1 MKISLRKRFFLS
13 YVFLVITIF
22 VLLNTYGQSR
32 IYKKLIMDTET
43 SLYNEAVII
52 SREYLTGG
60 SFLSTSSTSFPV
72 LRRHFSV
79 LHESTGIQI
88 LLVKPDSE
96 ILVDSNTTGSYE
108 GERLNNYDKLF
119 LSNRTVAE
127 TDINNMLK
135 EKCMAVIYPVTMSM
149 ETIAYVVLLKPLAP
163 IKANALQYLDT
174 MILCFIILASLLI
187 FVIVYLYI
195 QTAIPINVMT
205 RAAKKY
211 AAGQFDYPMADFP
224 GKDQSELASA
234 IRYMADKMSDMDDY
248 QSKFIANVS
257 HDFRSPLTSI
267 KGYTEAMLDGTIPP
281 EMQKKYL
288 DIILFETERLTK
300 LTTSL
305 LTLNRFETGKSP
317 MDMTVFD
324 LNYEIKRCSAAFE
337 QRCTE
342 KQISLELTFDRKELM
357 VWADTSKIELV
368 IQNLLDNAVKFSH
381 HNSVIEIHTTEKNK
395 KIFVSVKDHG
405 IGIPKDSI
413 NKVWDRFY
421 KTDNSRGKDKK
432 GTGLGLSITKEIIE
446 AHGENINVISTEG
459 AGTEFIFSL
468 PAAP

>member
-1 MKISLRKRFFLS
+1 MKISLRKRFFFS
-13 YVFLVITIF
+13 YVFIVIAIF
-22 VLLNTYGQSR
+22 IILNTYGQSR
-32 IYKKLIMDTET
+32 IYKKLVTET
-43 SLYNEAVII
+43 EAALYNEAVVI
-52 SREYLTGG
+52 SRDYLA
-60 SFLSTSSTSFPV
+60 SWKLSSASFPA
-72 LRRHFSV
+72 LRRHFLA

-88 LLVKPDSE
+88 LLVTLDSE
-96 ILVDSNTTGSYE
+96 IVVDSSTVSSFE
-108 GERLNNYDKLF
+108 GEFLNNYDQSF
-119 LSNRTVAE
+119 LLNRTVTE
-127 TDINNMLK
+127 TDINSLLP
-135 EKCMAVIYPVTMSM
+135 EKSIAVIYPVAISM

-163 IKANALQYLDT
+163 IKNTALQYLDSI
-174 MILCFIILASLLI
+174 MLCFIMLSVLLV

-205 RAAKKY
+205 MAAKKY
-211 AAGQFDYPMADFP
+211 AAGQFDYPMAYFP
-224 GKDQSELASA
+224 GKDQSELAGA
-234 IRYMADKMSDMDDY
+234 IRYMADKMSDMDNY
-248 QSKFIANVS
+248 QRKFIANVS

-267 KGYTEAMLDGTIPP
+267 KGYTEAMIDGTIPP
-281 EMQKKYL
+281 QMQKKYL

-300 LTTSL
+300 LTTNL
-305 LTLNRFETGKSP
+305 LTLNQFESGGTP

-324 LNYEIKRCSAAFE
+324 LNYEIKQCSAAFE

-342 KQISLELTFDRKELM
+342 KQISLELIFDRKELM

-381 HNSVIEIHTTEKNK
+381 HNSIIEIHTTEKNR

-421 KTDNSRGKDKK
+421 KTDNSRGRDKK

-468 PAAP
+468 PSAPQ